1 MRLGSV
7 NYEKKSKVAVITLDE
22 PSKLNALS
30 AGIRQ
35 GITESLAKIE
45 ADDDIRV
52 GIITGSGD
60 KSFCAGMDIG
70 AIDFSAGFARKFIR
84 EILPF
89 LQSPERCTKP
99 LIAAVNGLALGG
111 GFEIAISCDFI
122 LASDRAKFG
131 VPEIKLGLLPGFAVV
146 RLQELV
152 GRPKAKE
159 MSMLGDPISAEEACR
174 IGIALRVVPHD
185 KLMEEAMA
193 FAEKIASKPR
203 LAVGLAKSAY
213 NRGLGGDDMLY
224 AEDAMPFLLM
234 TEDTQE
240 GVTAFLEKRQPKF
253 KS

>member
-7 NYEKKSKVAVITLDE
+7 NYEKRGRVAVITLDE

-45 ADDDIRV
+45 SDDEIRV
-52 GIITGSGD
+52 GIVTGNGD
-60 KSFCAGMDIG
+60 KAFCAGGDISG
-70 AIDFSAGFARKFIR
+70 FDFNAAFARNFIR
-84 EILPF
+84 DILPF
-89 LQSPERCTKP
+89 LHSPEKCSKP

-111 GFEIAISCDFI
+111 GLELAISCDFI
-122 LASDRAKFG
+122 LASERAKFG
-131 VPEIKLGLLPGFAVV
+131 APEINLGLLPGFAVV

-159 MSMLGDPISAEEACR
+159 MSMLGEPIGAEEACR

-224 AEDAMPFLLM
+224 AEDAMPFLFL
-234 TEDTQE
+234 TDDVRE
-240 GVTAFLEKRQPKF
+240 GVSAFREKRKPKF
-253 KS
+253 S